1 MHFENFGHSGTRFNF
16 VIDPEYF
23 GPDLALLMCIT
34 IMLIIIVIWGDL
46 IIIWGNLVAY
56 NCFILMCGSLGAYT
70 FSHVVHTSEEDM
82 RHLAEEDA
90 ACRNVW
96 SS

>member
-16 VIDPEYF
+16 VIDPDYF
-23 GPDLALLMCIT
+23 GPDFALFMCIT
-34 IMLIIIVIWGDL
+34 IMLILIVIRGDL
-46 IIIWGNLVAY
+46 VSY
-56 NCFILMCGSLGAYT
+56 NCFILMWGSFGTYT
-70 FSHVVHTSEEDM
+70 FSHVAHTSEEDM

-96 SS
+96 SA

>member
-1 MHFENFGHSGTRFNF
+1 
-16 VIDPEYF
+16 
-23 GPDLALLMCIT
+23 MCIT
-34 IMLIIIVIWGDL
+34 IMFIRIFIWGFY
-46 IIIWGNLVAY
+46 IFMWGSFVAY
-56 NCFILMCGSLGAYT
+56 GAYIFMWGSFVAYGCFLLMCGSLGAYT
-70 FSHVVHTSEEDM
+70 FSHVAHTSEEDM